1 MIFDYF
7 KLAFKNL
14 KHRGL
19 RSWLTI
25 LGVLIG
31 IAAVVSLI
39 SMGQGLQSAITGQ
52 FSSLDVD
59 KLTIQNAGTG
69 FGPPGSTSVEKL
81 NQHDV
86 DLLKSVRGV
95 DLVLPRLIR
104 VVKAEYNNQLSF
116 SYIASNPEEEE
127 LIDLIVDSLNVEL
140 ESGRFLTS
148 SDKGKIVLGNDFS
161 NDDMFGKP
169 IRVGSSIKIQDKN
182 FEVIGILKK
191 ASTFQ
196 VNSVIIMPE
205 EDLVDILGIEKGE
218 QDIIVVQV
226 EDPDEIEQVA
236 KSIED
241 KLRKDRNLKIGQE
254 DFSVETPSQSLEA
267 VSTILNIINLIVAG
281 IAAISLLIGSIGIT
295 NTMYTSVLER
305 TKEIGVMKAI
315 GAQNKDI
322 LFVFMIESGLLGL
335 VGGIVGA
342 LAGLGLAF
350 TASIGANSALGTDLF
365 QVSPSIPLLFGAI
378 AFSFIVG
385 ILAGIVP
392 ALQASN
398 MNPVE
403 ALRR

>member
-161 NDDMFGKP
+161 NDDFFGKP

>member
-267 VSTILNIINLIVAG
+267 VSTILNIINF
-281 IAAISLLIGSIGIT
+281 SP
-295 NTMYTSVLER
+295 NWKHR
-305 TKEIGVMKAI
+305 N
-315 GAQNKDI
+315 NKHNVY
-322 LFVFMIESGLLGL
+322 FCSGKNKRNRSYES
-335 VGGIVGA
+335 
-342 LAGLGLAF
+342 
-350 TASIGANSALGTDLF
+350 NR
-365 QVSPSIPLLFGAI
+365 SPK
-378 AFSFIVG
+378 
-385 ILAGIVP
+385 
-392 ALQASN
+392 
-398 MNPVE
+398 
-403 ALRR
+403 

>member
-86 DLLKSVRGV
+86 DLLKSIRGV

-161 NDDMFGKP
+161 NDDFFGKP